1 MKKFTLFTL
10 MLFFSSMIFAQYSAN
25 NYSESSPNASS
36 TIEKGAKGAKGAWQV
51 QFNYDVSYQSYIAGA
66 ECDGNYFYTTV
77 WSTTAANAGY
87 FYKYSITTGALVDS
101 FTIAGVSG
109 LRDLAYDGQYFY
121 GGKNTALFYK
131 MDFNSTP
138 PSLKKTINCPTGT
151 TVRNICYESDSN
163 AFWVGG
169 WATDLKLID
178 TNGTLLRTIPAATHG
193 LTSTYGTAYDTITSG
208 GPYIWSISA
217 TSASNTTI
225 TQIDATTGLP
235 TGITHDCT
243 SDICIAGE
251 LGGGLWIEP
260 GIITS
265 TATLGGLIQNEKLFG
280 YNLASVVPDSFDL
293 AVNTIDVNPLVPIGN
308 AVTIGGEIK
317 NMGLITITA
326 LDLHYRIDGG
336 TVNTDNLSGL
346 SIAQNTAYNYAHT
359 TTWTPTTGTHTID
372 VWVSNPNGHADQ
384 FTANDSLSATATGYD
399 PASAVQRIPLHE
411 CFTASTC
418 PPCNAGNAN
427 LKSIFNAN
435 PNKFTCVK
443 YQTAGPGTGDPYY
456 TAEGGSRST
465 YYSNQY
471 VPWTYVDGGYNCNSG
486 SYTSTL
492 LNTAYAVPSFVDITA
507 SYQVVGQTVSV
518 YATID
523 PKIDVPGTIK
533 FYVAII
539 ENKTTQNKKTNG
551 ETEFFY
557 VMKKMIPNANG
568 TSIGPLTSGTAVSFD
583 GHHEFKGS
591 FRLPNSAQDP
601 IDHTIEHSVEEFS
614 DLNVVVWVQNTSTKE
629 VYQSA
634 WATNNVSINEN
645 PSKNG
650 IIELFPNPAN
660 SQAYVRY
667 LLEDNQNVNIK
678 IYNILGEVVYSE
690 NKGYENSGYHTTVLD
705 VNNFSEGLYIVK
717 LTVGNNIFTKK
728 LNIN

>member
-1 MKKFTLFTL
+1 MKKITLFTL
-10 MLFFSSMIFAQYSAN
+10 MLFLSSIIFAQYSAN

-36 TIEKGAKGAKGAWQV
+36 TIEKGAKGAWQV
-51 QFNYDVSYQSYIAGA
+51 QFNYDVSNQSYIAGA
-66 ECDGNYFYTTV
+66 ECDGNYFYSTV
-77 WSTTAANAGY
+77 WSTTSSNAGY
-87 FYKYSITTGALVDS
+87 IYKYSITTGVLVDS
-101 FTIAGVSG
+101 FTIAGVLG
-109 LRDLAYDGQYFY
+109 LRDLAYDGTYFY
-121 GGKNTALFYK
+121 GGKSSNLIYK
-131 MDFNSTP
+131 MDFDTTAPYLVGTIAS
-138 PSLKKTINCPTGT
+138 PSV
-151 TVRNICYESDSN
+151 TVRNICYQPNSD
-163 AFWVGG
+163 AFWVGN
-169 WATDLKLID
+169 WDTDLSLVSKSGMVI
-178 TNGTLLRTIPAATHG
+178 RTIPSATHG
-193 LTSTYGTAYDTITSG
+193 LTSNYGTAYDTITPG

-243 SDICIAGE
+243 SDICIPGD

-280 YNLASVVPDSFDL
+280 YNLASVVPDSFDI

-346 SIAQNTAYNYAHT
+346 SIAQNATYNYAHT
-359 TTWTPTTGTHTID
+359 TTWTPTTGAHTID
-372 VWVSNPNGHADQ
+372 VWVSNPNGHVDQ
-384 FTANDSLSATATGYD
+384 FTANDSLSTSATGYD
-399 PASAVQRIPLHE
+399 PSSAVQRIPLHE

-418 PPCNAGNAN
+418 GPCNAGNAN

-471 VPWTYVDGGYNCNSG
+471 VPWIYVDGGYNCNSNY
-486 SYTSTL
+486 YTSTL
-492 LNTAYAVPSFVDITA
+492 LNDAYAVPSFIDITA

-518 YATID
+518 YATVD
-523 PKIDVPGTIK
+523 PKISFPSSNIK
-533 FYVAII
+533 FHVAII
-539 ENKTTQNKKTNG
+539 ENKTTKNKKTNG
-551 ETEFFY
+551 ETEFNY
-557 VMKKMIPNANG
+557 VMKKMVPNANG
-568 TSIGPLTSGTAVSFD
+568 TNIGTLTAGTAFNFD
-583 GHHEFKGS
+583 GHYEFKGS
-591 FRLPNSAQDP
+591 YRLPNSAQDP
-601 IDHTIEHSVEEFS
+601 INHSIEHSVEEFS

-629 VYQSA
+629 VFQSA
-634 WATNNVSINEN
+634 WATNNVGINN
-645 PSKNG
+645 QASKNG
-650 IIELFPNPAN
+650 IIELFPNPTN

-667 LLEDNQNVNIK
+667 LLAENQNVNIK

-690 NKGYENSGYHTTVLD
+690 NKGYENSGYHTAVLD

-728 LNIN
+728 LHIN